1 MMSDNKYKNVSYD
14 ELISYASSNPNRSQ
28 SLKSIEVIPIKPVEE
43 SSLDKLGLKGYQAFN
58 LNPSGILSLFA
69 CISNPSEYSI
79 SSKSS
84 HILTISNLATTFQ
97 EQTDNL
103 KNTSISRKRK
113 KIHDLIGAAYNNTH
127 FDDKDYFD
135 LFSGL
140 AFMQNVQFVLLK
152 SAVQETTETGE
163 QQSDSSHKGEIVFSS
178 NPSLWKYNLPVWIAD
193 FRSRWVAIPTDNNSP
208 KLHSIISSWLSS
220 IEQNGWFINWPEV
233 DASKEDIVE
242 QLSSLPTWSPN
253 DKKLKKEILA
263 QRLGKANVI
272 QTFVKWATKIDSDNS
287 LNDSD

>member
-1 MMSDNKYKNVSYD
+1 MSDNKYKNVSYD

-28 SLKSIEVIPIKPVEE
+28 SLKSIEVISIKPVEE

-84 HILTISNLATTFQ
+84 RIVTISNLATTFQ

-140 AFMQNVQFVLLK
+140 AFMQNVQFILLK
-152 SAVQETTETGE
+152 SAVQEATETGE
-163 QQSDSSHKGEIVFSS
+163 QQTESSHKGEIVFSS
-178 NPSLWKYNLPVWIAD
+178 NPSLWKYDLPVWIAD
-193 FRSRWVAIPTDNNSP
+193 FRSRWVAIPTDNNST

-233 DASKEDIVE
+233 DGSKEEIVE

-263 QRLGKANVI
+263 QRLGRANVI